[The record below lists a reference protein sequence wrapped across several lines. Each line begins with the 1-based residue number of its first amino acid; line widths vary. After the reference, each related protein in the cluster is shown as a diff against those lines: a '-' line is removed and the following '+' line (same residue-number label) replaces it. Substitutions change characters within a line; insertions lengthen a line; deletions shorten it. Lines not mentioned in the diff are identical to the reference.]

1 MYASRAPCDPQLPTR
16 IRPQAFIF
24 ARLPR
29 TLRPP
34 IPTRI
39 RPQVL
44 IFARFPRTLRPQLP
58 TRIRPQAFNFAS
70 PPCTLRIRPQALD
83 LAPFPCAIRPPDPD
97 WNPASNARFCTL
109 PMHPANPSSRLE
121 SGLKRSIL
129 HASHAPSD
137 PPIPTRIR
145 PQVLILTRFPRT
157 LRPPAPDYNP
167 ASSAHFWTPPAH
179 PPTPDPD

>member
-1 MYASRAPCDPQLPTR
+1 MSARSPCSAWSKFAGPTAQRRVRPREQLLTYPYNCLFDSSDYPYNCSFDSSILRYLDSLLLRDLGGAGSPRGISKSSQNPPNTRKVNRWKPTPITTR

-34 IPTRI
+34 IQTRI
-39 RPQVL
+39 RPEVL

-83 LAPFPCAIRPPDPD
+83 LAHFPCAIQPPDP
-97 WNPASNARFCTL
+97 
-109 PMHPANPSSRLE
+109 
-121 SGLKRSIL
+121 I
-129 HASHAPSD
+129 
-137 PPIPTRIR
+137 
-145 PQVLILTRFPRT
+145 
-157 LRPPAPDYNP
+157 
-167 ASSAHFWTPPAH
+167 
-179 PPTPDPD
+179 